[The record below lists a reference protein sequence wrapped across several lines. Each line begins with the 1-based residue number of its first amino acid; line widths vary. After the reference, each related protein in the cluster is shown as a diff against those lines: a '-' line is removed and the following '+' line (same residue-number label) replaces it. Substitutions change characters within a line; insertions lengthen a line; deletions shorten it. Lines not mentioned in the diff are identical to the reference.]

1 MLVHVVDIS
10 HPGFAEHLEVVN
22 STLNDIDKSEKPM
35 ILVFN
40 KIDAFTFVPK
50 EEDDLTPMKRENID
64 LEELKRT
71 WMNKMQDNCIFISA
85 KKQININELKELLY
99 ERVKQ
104 IHVERFPYN
113 DFLYQH
119 YDDVE

>member
-1 MLVHVVDIS
+1 MQ
-10 HPGFAEHLEVVN
+10 
-22 STLNDIDKSEKPM
+22 
-35 ILVFN
+35 
-40 KIDAFTFVPK
+40 
-50 EEDDLTPMKRENID
+50 RENIE
-64 LEELKRT
+64 LEGLKRT